1 MNDNRNFIIG
11 VLSITAT
18 ILFVG
23 LLIVTTAG
31 QNSAMAFG
39 QIDRGGDYILVTGQF
54 TQNSEIV
61 YVIDGAARRLIA
73 YSYETTTRDFVL
85 WDAIDFERIMG
96 AAEGAPGGG
105 DGGRRRR

>member
-23 LLIVTTAG
+23 LIVVSMTGSTPAY
-31 QNSAMAFG
+31 AIG

-54 TQNSEIV
+54 TQNSELV
-61 YVIDGAARRLIA
+61 YVIDAAARRMIA

-85 WDAIDFERIMG
+85 WHGEDLAKLPG
-96 AAEGAPGGG
+96 AGK
-105 DGGRRRR
+105 